1 MTTSTSKLGPD
12 YGALIRRFPDVLRS
26 SSRQIM
32 HIVFVR
38 YLIALLRYAT
48 FVWIGRRMRTFDP
61 SGGGQVAKMTVAH
74 NRRAMADLAVERSLT
89 LIRPLMAVDRVLH
102 SLDQA
107 QVLSVGPRT
116 EGELLNLWAHGV
128 RWNQMRGLD
137 LISYSPRV
145 DLGDMHHMPY
155 PENRWDIILLGWVLA
170 YSNDPA
176 RAAREVVRIAKP
188 GAVIAVGIE
197 YSPRSNE
204 QIREEVGYNP
214 GSDERYT
221 SVDQV
226 LSWFGAAVDTVYF
239 RHDIEP
245 EFRDR
250 VGAIVV
256 VFSIKK

>member
-1 MTTSTSKLGPD
+1 MTASPPQLSPD
-12 YGALIRRFPDVLRS
+12 YGALIRRFPHALGSSCRQLMHVVL
-26 SSRQIM
+26 
-32 HIVFVR
+32 VR

-48 FVWIGRRMRTFDP
+48 FVWLGRRMRVFDP
-61 SGGGQVAKMTVAH
+61 SGGRVAEMTIRH
-74 NRRAMADLAVERSLT
+74 NQRGMVDLAVARSLT
-89 LIRPLMAVDRVLH
+89 LIRPLMAVDRVSH

-107 QVLSVGPRT
+107 QVLCVGPRT

-137 LISYSPRV
+137 LISYSPRI
-145 DLGDMHHMPY
+145 DLGDMHQMPY

-176 RAAREVVRIAKP
+176 RAAREVVRVAKP
-188 GAVIAVGIE
+188 GAVIAIGIE
-197 YSPRSNE
+197 YSPMSTE
-204 QIREEVGYNP
+204 QIREQCGYIP
-214 GSDERYT
+214 GSDQRYT
-221 SVDQV
+221 SVAQV

-239 RHDIEP
+239 RHDVEP